1 MTKNNGFQVAKLQ
14 ALLLPV
20 AAISMVFVM
29 IIPVPSVVL
38 DILLAASITASVIV
52 FLTALSC
59 ADCDPVSGCEPRCG
73 EDRRGDSAVYAR
85 CAAGQ
90 ADGDRRGHECGVDR

>member
-1 MTKNNGFQVAKLQ
+1 MSEMVMTKSNGFQVAKLQ

-38 DILLAASITASVIV
+38 DILLAASITASLNELFAGVAIKPARSISSSV
-52 FLTALSC
+52 SCKSAALCTWRHVRTRASKERY
-59 ADCDPVSGCEPRCG
+59 P
-73 EDRRGDSAVYAR
+73 
-85 CAAGQ
+85 
-90 ADGDRRGHECGVDR
+90 